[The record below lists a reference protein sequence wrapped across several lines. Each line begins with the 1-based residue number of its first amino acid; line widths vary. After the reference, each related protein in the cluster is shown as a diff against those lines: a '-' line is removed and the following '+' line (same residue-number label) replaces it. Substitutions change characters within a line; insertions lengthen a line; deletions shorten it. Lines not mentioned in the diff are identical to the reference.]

1 MKRRV
6 NSASTLSSSAQLW
19 LEGKP
24 CGFFAFKPASE
35 LETLWSDHGDE
46 ENFFWRRDM
55 RLPITL
61 EELEAIEDAWLASGD
76 DD

>member
-24 CGFFAFKPASE
+24 CGFFASKPASE
-35 LETLWSDHGDE
+35 LAK
-46 ENFFWRRDM
+46 N
-55 RLPITL
+55 I
-61 EELEAIEDAWLASGD
+61 
-76 DD
+76 